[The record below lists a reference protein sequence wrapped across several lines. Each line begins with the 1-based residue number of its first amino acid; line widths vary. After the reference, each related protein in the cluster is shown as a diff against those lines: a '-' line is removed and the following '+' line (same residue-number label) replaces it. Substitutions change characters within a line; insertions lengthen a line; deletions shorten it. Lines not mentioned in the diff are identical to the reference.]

1 MKHYLKRTFAIAC
14 IFALILTGC
23 SKSGDSGNAGTDKST
38 DSSNVGIADGG
49 SANVVNTDMSQMV
62 DRNYWATMD
71 EYVWRQAD
79 EGKWELP
86 KDMVVWDTKF
96 MGENVYYTVDGS
108 LGWFEPDTDR
118 GSICGYSLTEKK
130 ELFRFDI
137 SEFTKV
143 LSDFAGQYEWG
154 HVDQFC
160 GNEDGNLCFLAE
172 IKDLNGELSSFIVT
186 YKVAEGNFECVR
198 ISRDFPEIRGEIS
211 NNLVEFVSGKAGSF
225 IASVYISAEGVAGY
239 YSSYII
245 SADGSVSEISALK
258 GVNISSMF
266 KYGGSVWYS
275 SYYNDGY
282 YIFEIDEKG
291 EVVQRKPGFSNG
303 SVSGIIGGEPVVRGD
318 AGIFVYNPDTEEA
331 EELFSWINIDMLSDE
346 VVNTYVVNDD
356 CIAVVENDSIEFVE
370 RVKKTDYVADDR
382 EELVLGCLY
391 RLGYV
396 ERNVLEF
403 NKSQDKYHVTVK
415 EYNNRSSE
423 TTTEEA
429 LTRFNLDLAS
439 GKAPDI
445 INIQNFDMENLV
457 GKGLVENLE
466 DYIETDA
473 DISREDYI
481 EGVLRACTIDD
492 VLFTIPIEFLVESYA
507 GRASEVG
514 EKPGWTIKD
523 INTYLKNSGKSLPK
537 YWTREG
543 TVELFLSYA
552 LDEFVDTE
560 KGVCNFEVDSFNAL
574 LEMVS
579 ELLQSYEEFSW
590 SLVDDSEEVMSS
602 TAFGSFR
609 DIQQLET
616 QYGND
621 YVIKGYPTSDGREQH
636 RLENIDAYSI
646 LSASA
651 NKEGAWEFIK
661 FSLQNI
667 SDDEVHLF
675 TADKNVMQELIDA
688 ELAHAGEETQKQYYT
703 RWGTSYYHYATQ
715 EEIDTVMSMLN
726 HVSIYKKSEEQIID
740 IIKEEIESYFAGI
753 KSEEEVAAIIQDRVQ
768 IYLDEQ
774 K

>member
-38 DSSNVGIADGG
+38 DGSNVGIADGS
-49 SANVVNTDMSQMV
+49 SADVVNTDMSQMV
-62 DRNYWATMD
+62 DKDYWATMD

-86 KDMVVWDTKF
+86 KDMVVWDAKF
-96 MGENVYYTVDGS
+96 IGGNVYYTVDGS
-108 LGWFEPDTDR
+108 LDLFEPDTDR
-118 GSICGYSLTEKK
+118 GSMCGYSMTEKK

-154 HVDQFC
+154 HVDKLC
-160 GNEDGNLCFLAE
+160 ENEDGNLCFLAE

-198 ISRDFPEIRGEIS
+198 ISRDFPEIRGDIQ
-211 NNLVEFVSGKAGSF
+211 NNLGEFVSGKNGSF
-225 IASVYISAEGVAGY
+225 FTSVRKAEG

-245 SADGSVSEISALK
+245 GADGSVSEISSLK

-266 KYGGSVWYS
+266 TYGGSVWYS
-275 SYYNDGY
+275 RYYNDGY

-291 EVVQRKPGFSNG
+291 EVVQRKPDFPNG

-318 AGIFVYNPDTEEA
+318 TGIFVYNPDTEEA
-331 EELFSWINIDMLSDE
+331 EELFSWINIDMLSAGIWS
-346 VVNTYVVNDD
+346 VYVVNDD
-356 CIAVVENDSIEFVE
+356 CIAVVRNDSIEFVE

-391 RLGYV
+391 GSGDV
-396 ERNVLEF
+396 ERNVVEF

-415 EYNNRSSE
+415 AYNNRSSE
-423 TTTEEA
+423 TTTDEA
-429 LTRFNLDLAS
+429 MNRFNLDLAS

-445 INIQNFDMENLV
+445 MDIQYFDMENLV
-457 GKGLVENLE
+457 HKRLVENLE
-466 DYIETDA
+466 DYIEADA
-473 DISREDYI
+473 DIAREDYI

-492 VLFTIPIEFLVESYA
+492 VLFTIPMEFMVYSYA
-507 GRASEVG
+507 GRASELG
-514 EKPGWTIKD
+514 EEPGWTLEDIKS
-523 INTYLKNSGKSLPK
+523 YLENGDKVKALHS
-537 YWTREG
+537 TREYAV
-543 TVELFLSYA
+543 VELLSYA
-552 LDEFVDTE
+552 LDEFVDKE
-560 KGVCNFEVDSFNAL
+560 NGVCNFNTDSFKAL
-574 LEMVS
+574 LEILS
-579 ELLQSYEEFSW
+579 GLP
-590 SLVDDSEEVMSS
+590 SEEEYSWTSMEDTEAVMCS
-602 TAFGSFR
+602 TGFINFR
-609 DIQQLET
+609 SIQDQLES
-616 QYGND
+616 QYGED

-636 RLENIDAYSI
+636 ELGIVNAYSI
-646 LSASA
+646 MSASA

-667 SDDEVHLF
+667 SAEDFYYSF
-675 TADKNVMQELIDA
+675 TSDKNVMQELIDA

-703 RWGTSYYHYATQ
+703 QWGTFYYHYATQ
-715 EEIDTVMSMLN
+715 EEIDTVMRMLN
-726 HVSIYKKSEEQIID
+726 HVSIYSKSDAQIID
-740 IIKEEIESYFAGI
+740 IIKEEMEGYFAGI